1 MINLKLFNFDNRQ
14 LITYMKQQTNNQ
26 QPITNNQTYSI
37 LGCGWLGF
45 PLAESCIADGI
56 QIKGSTT
63 SSEKITLFKEA
74 GIIPY
79 QINID
84 KKEDFSDFLNSDV
97 LLIMITSKS
106 YEAYENLVTQI
117 EKSSVEKVI
126 FISSTSVY
134 PRGNKEY
141 TEEDETIDNLLA
153 RVEQLFIQNK
163 KFETTV
169 IRFAG
174 LYGGKRHPGNWFK
187 DRKIPQPNGFVNM
200 IHREDCIQIIKTI
213 IKKDIFGEVFNAC
226 ANHHP
231 TRKEYYVQARK
242 SLQKSAPEFEQ
253 PETLVYKKISPAKLI
268 ARLDYEFI
276 HTDLLEF

>member
-1 MINLKLFNFDNRQ
+1 
-14 LITYMKQQTNNQ
+14 MK
-26 QPITNNQTYSI
+26 TYSI

-45 PLAESCIADGI
+45 PLAESFIKDGI
-56 QIKGSTT
+56 QVKGSTR
-63 SSEKITLFKEA
+63 SKEKFSVFQEA
-74 GIIPY
+74 GISPY

-84 KKEDFSDFLNSDV
+84 EQPNFSDFLDADV
-97 LLIMITSKS
+97 LLIMITSKLF
-106 YEAYENLVTQI
+106 EAYENLVTQI
-117 EKSSVEKVI
+117 ENSSVKKVI

-141 TEEDETIDNLLA
+141 TEEDETVDNLLA
-153 RVEQLFIQNK
+153 KVEPLFTKNK
-163 KFETTV
+163 NFTTTV

-187 DRKIPQPNGFVNM
+187 DKKIPQPNGFVNM

-213 IKKDIFGEVFNAC
+213 IEKDIFGETFNAC

-231 TRKEYYVQARK
+231 TRKEYYIAARK
-242 SLQKSAPEFEQ
+242 ALQKPAPEFEE

-268 ARLDYEFI
+268 ARLNYEFI
-276 HTDLLEF
+276 HPNVLDL